1 MTRVDRYNDEYVDET
16 VKEPKEEVSLS
27 RVSKHQNMYDEIY
40 MNTSLV
46 DIDNILPNEEVVEV
60 PETIEE
66 ITPEVEVYEEKSYSV
81 NEYLEKAHEKISPDN
96 ARRDINNDEFRE
108 QEDEIRRLIDS
119 INEKEADEDFF
130 KDLKGDN
137 EDTLVGAKL
146 KTDEFNDS
154 IYEALKTDQFADA
167 TILEHALSDKTV
179 VDLEEEE
186 DKKIDHTFEEIIE
199 SDNKIRRSNKKLP
212 IIIFS
217 ITLFILIAVVLIII
231 FK

>member
-46 DIDNILPNEEVVEV
+46 DIDNILPNEEQPEV
-60 PETIEE
+60 PEVIEE

-154 IYEALKTDQFADA
+154 IYEA
-167 TILEHALSDKTV
+167 
-179 VDLEEEE
+179 
-186 DKKIDHTFEEIIE
+186 
-199 SDNKIRRSNKKLP
+199 
-212 IIIFS
+212 
-217 ITLFILIAVVLIII
+217 
-231 FK
+231 